1 MPQPAKARSRLSLN
15 EPYRT
20 ERAAVPARWHASNQR
35 VFASNG
41 NDAVNF
47 WRLAHVKGLES
58 GHQQGPQ
65 HHFKRQVHSGGM
77 VIAQTLSE
85 FVGART
91 MSTILLVDDDVDSL
105 WLLQTILEGRGHH
118 ILMAEG
124 GEVALEKA
132 GRYLPDLIVTDWNMP
147 GVDGIALCERLKWYP
162 ALALIPVVM
171 TSGQFPPKEK
181 STLWNV
187 FLS

>member
-1 MPQPAKARSRLSLN
+1 MPQPEKARSRLSLN

-47 WRLAHVKGLES
+47 WRLALVKGLES

-77 VIAQTLSE
+77 VIAQKLSE

-91 MSTILLVDDDVDSL
+91 MSIILLVDEDVDSL

-118 ILMAEG
+118 LRMAGDVSVE
-124 GEVALEKA
+124 L
-132 GRYLPDLIVTDWNMP
+132 
-147 GVDGIALCERLKWYP
+147 
-162 ALALIPVVM
+162 
-171 TSGQFPPKEK
+171 
-181 STLWNV
+181 
-187 FLS
+187 